1 MPNPMFLKVMG
12 ISIHEYNSY
21 SPAKK
26 ARFQKA
32 AQQKLVDVHESDID
46 AYTKLTKA
54 TAEQVAEDAEDLENS
69 VQEDKEFS

>member
-1 MPNPMFLKVMG
+1 MPNPLFLQVMG

-32 AQQKLVDVHESDID
+32 AQQKLAEVHESDID
-46 AYTKLTKA
+46 AYCQLT
-54 TAEQVAEDAEDLENS
+54 EDAVLAANENADKAAADEA
-69 VQEDKEFS
+69 EDKELS